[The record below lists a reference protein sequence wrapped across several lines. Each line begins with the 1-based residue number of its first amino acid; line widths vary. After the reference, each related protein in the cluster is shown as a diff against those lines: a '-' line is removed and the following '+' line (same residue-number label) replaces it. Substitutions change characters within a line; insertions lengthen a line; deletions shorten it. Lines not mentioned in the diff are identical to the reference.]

1 MQFKQFYEQKEQ
13 KPYDDFI
20 DFLQKKGWRKIG
32 FGAFGI
38 VFEKLNKNYVIKV
51 YYNDPAYDRFLDFI
65 EQNQNDPHIPKINRR
80 IIRQPKDSRDFN
92 YDYGVV
98 AIEKLG
104 KLERP
109 RWRWDM
115 VSMFQ
120 KFLKGVDVL
129 NLSFDEYIDKSI
141 KSVRQNL
148 QEDIDFYNDDPH
160 EKYYSLSY
168 RKLLKRLDYFVESNL
183 GLFKTFYKFK
193 KFLEDNNATHQFD
206 LHSGNFM
213 IRPSTGEIVVI
224 DPIASY

>member
-20 DFLQKKGWRKIG
+20 DFLRKKGWSQIG
-32 FGAFGI
+32 FGSFGT
-38 VFEKLNKNYVIKV
+38 VFGKSNKNYVIKV
-51 YYNDPAYDRFLDFI
+51 YHDDPAYERFLDFI

-80 IIRQPKDSRDFN
+80 IIRQPKDSRDSD

-104 KLERP
+104 KLERS

-115 VSMFQ
+115 VPLFQ
-120 KFLKGVDVL
+120 KFLKGIGVL

-141 KSVRQNL
+141 KSVRQDL
-148 QEDIDFYNDDPH
+148 QEDIDFYKDNPH
-160 EKYYSLSY
+160 GKYYSHSY

-193 KFLEDNNATHQFD
+193 KFLEDNNATHKFD

-224 DPIASY
+224 DPIAY